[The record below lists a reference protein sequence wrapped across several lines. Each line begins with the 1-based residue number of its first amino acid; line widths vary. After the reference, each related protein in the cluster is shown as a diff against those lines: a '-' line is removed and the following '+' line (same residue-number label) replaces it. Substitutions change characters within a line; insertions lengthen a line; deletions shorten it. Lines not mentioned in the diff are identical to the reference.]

1 MSRGD
6 VLVTSCCRL
15 ISFLKL
21 FSSPKLGLRSIM
33 QGRIMSIKNLRVERG
48 WTQAQL
54 AELSGVSQRTIQRIE
69 KGQPA
74 TAETA
79 KCLAAV
85 FEVSLKELGLIE
97 ALDETQ
103 LTEEEK
109 RELENIRKI
118 RHFIVELIAYLII
131 VPLICFASYV
141 HNGEIRNGLGLAV
154 GWGFWLAYQAIE
166 LFDTKAFFGASWEK
180 RQLDKRMGR
189 DKK

>member
-1 MSRGD
+1 
-6 VLVTSCCRL
+6 
-15 ISFLKL
+15 
-21 FSSPKLGLRSIM
+21 M
-33 QGRIMSIKNLRVERG
+33 QGLSMSIKELRVAKG

-54 AELSGVSQRTIQRIE
+54 AEFSGLSQRTIQRIE

-85 FEVSLKELGLIE
+85 FEVPIADLGLAE
-97 ALDETQ
+97 AIDETQ
-103 LTEEEK
+103 LTEEEQK
-109 RELENIRKI
+109 ELQNIRKI
-118 RHFIVELIAYLII
+118 RHFIVELACYFIV

-154 GWGFWLAYQAIE
+154 GWGFWLAYQAID

-189 DKK
+189 DKS

>member
-103 LTEEEK
+103 LTEDEK
-109 RELENIRKI
+109 SELENIRKI

>member
-1 MSRGD
+1 MSSR
-6 VLVTSCCRL
+6 CRL
-15 ISFLKL
+15 DLFLNWS
-21 FSSPKLGLRSIM
+21 SSPKLGLRLIM
-33 QGRIMSIKNLRVERG
+33 QGRAMSIKNLRIERG

-54 AELSGVSQRTIQRIE
+54 ADFSGVSQRTIQRIE

-85 FEVSLKELGLIE
+85 FEVPLKELGLTE

-109 RELENIRKI
+109 QELENIRKI

-154 GWGFWLAYQAIE
+154 GWGFWLAYQAID

>member
-1 MSRGD
+1 
-6 VLVTSCCRL
+6 
-15 ISFLKL
+15 
-21 FSSPKLGLRSIM
+21 
-33 QGRIMSIKNLRVERG
+33 MSIKELRAAKG

-54 AELSGVSQRTIQRIE
+54 AEFSGLSQRTIQRLE
-69 KGQPA
+69 KGQAA

-85 FEVSLKELGLIE
+85 FEVPIAELGLTE
-97 ALDETQ
+97 ALDETR
-103 LTEEEK
+103 LSEEEQK
-109 RELENIRKI
+109 ELENIRKI

-154 GWGFWLAYQAIE
+154 GWGFWLAYQVID
-166 LFDTKAFFGASWEK
+166 LFDTKAFFGVNWEK

-189 DKK
+189 DQS

>member
-6 VLVTSCCRL
+6 VLVTSCCHL

-85 FEVSLKELGLIE
+85 FEVPLKELGLIE

>member
-1 MSRGD
+1 
-6 VLVTSCCRL
+6 
-15 ISFLKL
+15 
-21 FSSPKLGLRSIM
+21 
-33 QGRIMSIKNLRVERG
+33 MSIKNLRNERG

-54 AELSGVSQRTIQRIE
+54 AEFSGVSQRTIQRIE
-69 KGQPA
+69 KGQAA

-85 FEVSLKELGLIE
+85 FEVPIAELGLSE

-103 LTEEEK
+103 LSEEEK
-109 RELENIRKI
+109 NELKNIRAI
-118 RHFIVELIAYLII
+118 RHFIVELAIYLIV

-141 HNGEIRNGLGLAV
+141 HNGEIRNGLGVAV
-154 GWGFWLAYQAIE
+154 GWGFWLAYQAID

>member
-1 MSRGD
+1 
-6 VLVTSCCRL
+6 
-15 ISFLKL
+15 
-21 FSSPKLGLRSIM
+21 
-33 QGRIMSIKNLRVERG
+33 MSIKDLRVAKG

-54 AELSGVSQRTIQRIE
+54 AEFSGLSQRTIQRLE
-69 KGQPA
+69 KGQAA

-85 FEVSLKELGLIE
+85 FEVPIAELGLSE
-97 ALDETQ
+97 ALDETR
-103 LTEEEK
+103 LSEEEQK
-109 RELENIRKI
+109 ELENIRKI

-154 GWGFWLAYQAIE
+154 GWGFWLAYQVID
-166 LFDTKAFFGASWEK
+166 LFDTKAFFGANWEK

-189 DKK
+189 DQS